1 MGSIITI
8 TPVAAA
14 SLRMLIDREPDAPL
28 LGIQV
33 QMTSTGC
40 GSLSFGIGIT
50 TPNRDDES
58 EEIEGIRVFFSRN
71 DRSWLQGLVIDRNS
85 ETGKF
90 EIFHP
95 NPPSTSCPV

>member
-1 MGSIITI
+1 MDTIITI
-8 TPVAAA
+8 SSVAAA
-14 SLRMLIDREPDAPL
+14 SLRMLIEQEPDAPE

-40 GSLSFGIGIT
+40 GSLSFSIGIT
-50 TPNRDDES
+50 TPNRNDLC
-58 EEIEGIRVFFSRN
+58 EEVEGIRVFYTQN
-71 DRSWLQGLVIDRNS
+71 DRSWLQGLVIDRNA

-95 NPPSTSCPV
+95 NPPSTSCPI